1 VIGWDLGGAHV
12 KAARLDPSGAVECV
26 RQVPCPLWQGMP
38 HLHAAVQQLGAE
50 LGEAALHAVT
60 MTGEMADLFPNRG
73 DGVAQLVDAM
83 RRLLPDATLRFWA
96 GADGFVDLRHAGA
109 SAASIASANWRA
121 SAAVVAAHLPAAL
134 FLDIGSTTIDLVP
147 VQGGEVR
154 ARGRDDAER
163 LRAGELLYTGAGRTP
178 IMALVEQVPFAG
190 EWAPVLAEHFA
201 TTADVYRLLETLP
214 EALDQQP
221 AADGGDKTVEASARR
236 LARTIGRDVESAPP
250 EAWRWLAAWIARAQT
265 RRIEDAC
272 DRVLSRGTLAA
283 DAPVVVAGA
292 GRFLAANVA
301 SLRDRPMIEFGRLLP
316 VAESERARATD
327 CAPAVAVAWLA
338 RSTRMNRTNDCP
350 HPTSSEESPP

>member
-12 KAARLDPSGAVECV
+12 KAARLGPSGSIEAV
-26 RQVPCPLWQGMP
+26 RQVPCPLWQGLP
-38 HLHAAVQQLGAE
+38 HLHAAVQQLGADM
-50 LGEAALHAVT
+50 GGASLHAIT
-60 MTGEMADLFPNRG
+60 MTGEMADLFPTRG
-73 DGVAQLVDAM
+73 DGVVQLAEAM
-83 RRLLPDATLRFWA
+83 HGLLPAASLRFWA
-96 GADGFVDLRHAGA
+96 GADGFVDLRRARA

-121 SAAVVAAHLPAAL
+121 SAAVVAAHVPAAL

-190 EWAPVLAEHFA
+190 EWAPVMAEHFA
-201 TTADVYRLLETLP
+201 TTADVYRLLATLP

-221 AADGGDKTVEASARR
+221 AADGGDKTAEASARR

-250 EAWRWLAAWIARAQT
+250 KAWRRMATWIARVQA

-272 DRVLSRGTLAA
+272 DRLLSRGELAD
-283 DAPVVVAGA
+283 DAPVVLAGA
-292 GRFLAANVA
+292 GRFLAASTA
-301 SLRDRPMIEFGRLLP
+301 SLGGRPTIEFGRLLD
-316 VAESERARATD
+316 VADAERERASD

-338 RSTRMNRTNDCP
+338 R
-350 HPTSSEESPP
+350 HE